1 MEGGERWGGADGLA
15 AQEPGGGWDT
25 GGRSFWAG
33 DRRAGGRGRR
43 PGERLPGGSGAPAG
57 RPGKETAGGVGG
69 VRARLAAPAVL
80 AGGRAVVAGGRAGGR
95 GLRPWRRLWVRC
107 EWRVREREYREG

>member
-43 PGERLPGGSGAPAG
+43 PGERLPGGSGARAG

-69 VRARLAAPAVL
+69 VRARLAGGRWWPA
-80 AGGRAVVAGGRAGGR
+80 AGRAVVAFDPGGGSG
-95 GLRPWRRLWVRC
+95 
-107 EWRVREREYREG
+107 

>member
-43 PGERLPGGSGAPAG
+43 PGERLPGGSGVPAG
-57 RPGKETAGGVGG
+57 RSGKETAGGVGG

-80 AGGRAVVAGGRAGGR
+80 AGGRAGGRWWPAAGRAVVAFDPGGGSG
-95 GLRPWRRLWVRC
+95 
-107 EWRVREREYREG
+107 